1 MKVDGPMLKT
11 VVILRTKS
19 KGHVSYLEIILLLQP
34 MEVDLYSSMPH
45 EDGLETL
52 RERLA
57 ESAGPKLAAN
67 DIVKMAEFCLE
78 NTF

>member
-1 MKVDGPMLKT
+1 MLKT

-19 KGHVSYLEIILLLQP
+19 KGHVNYLEIILLLQP
-34 MEVDLYSSMPH
+34 MEVDLYPSMPH

-52 RERLA
+52 RERLVK
-57 ESAGPKLAAN
+57 SAGPKLAAN
-67 DIVKMAEFCLE
+67 DILKMAEFCLE